1 MPWST
6 SKLTEAEGYAWGLM
20 RGAWASVADL
30 AVVTAQDLLELGGE
44 ARMNSPSTLGI
55 NWKWRALPGVFTQEL
70 ARRLRRETGIYR
82 RLPRR

>member
-1 MPWST
+1 M
-6 SKLTEAEGYAWGLM
+6 
-20 RGAWASVADL
+20 
-30 AVVTAQDLLELGGE
+30 VTAQDLLELGGE